1 MASSG
6 YNGELPAEQAHAPQ
20 RSWSIQEENDWLR
33 AVLRL
38 AEAHIKHEK
47 EELKSLNVVFERNKQ
62 DSEQRY
68 LALEARMRATE
79 KDKQEFDLR
88 IYREREQIRSLENA
102 LNDIRARSNRT
113 QELVQKAYTDEQQF
127 LDHVRKL
134 KASFTSDRARL
145 EMEVQRVRQSL
156 MQERTMRED
165 AVGRETATLQRY
177 RQTESQQSRY
187 MPMTMSQ
194 TQGMAGQPQMRTSE
208 NLYM

>member
-113 QELVQKAYTDEQQF
+113 QE
-127 LDHVRKL
+127 
-134 KASFTSDRARL
+134 ASFTSDRARL

>member
-1 MASSG
+1 
-6 YNGELPAEQAHAPQ
+6 
-20 RSWSIQEENDWLR
+20 
-33 AVLRL
+33 VLRL

-102 LNDIRARSNRT
+102 LNDIRARSTRT
-113 QELVQKAYTDEQQF
+113 QDLVHKAYTDEQLF

-134 KASFTSDRARL
+134 KASFTADRARL
-145 EMEVQRVRQSL
+145 EMEVQRIRQSL
-156 MQERTMRED
+156 MQERQMRED
-165 AVGRETATLQRY
+165 AVQRETATLQRY
-177 RQTESQQSRY
+177 RQTESQSRY
-187 MPMTMSQ
+187 MPQSGMGQAPAWMSAP
-194 TQGMAGQPQMRTSE
+194 MPPPAPAAPQESSHPAVVV
-208 NLYM
+208 